1 MVRKMLA
8 QAAQR
13 IPGRRLAMSSRPPS
27 SPRKTS
33 PPAARAASVRRPAPA
48 PSKEAGPPSPLF
60 RPALPPS
67 AEPVAPPRR
76 TVRQPRQRHHAGRAQ
91 ILAAIRASA
100 IDVFSRHGF
109 AGTTMQAVAEGA
121 GLTKQQLLYYA
132 GSKDE
137 LYANLLHE
145 VVNEWREAFSLTE
158 EAGHTPAQLL
168 RDYVHRKLHYALA
181 NGPVSRIF
189 TAEMLAGGTHIARYW
204 PEMLASTQ
212 SKARLLQRWMDAGL
226 LRRRDPLLLLQQI
239 WGMTQYYADYQAQVA
254 VMMGAQPP
262 VDAIADEIA
271 TTVLLACGLSPD

>member
-1 MVRKMLA
+1 
-8 QAAQR
+8 
-13 IPGRRLAMSSRPPS
+13 MSSRSPS

-48 PSKEAGPPSPLF
+48 PSKEAHPPSPLF

-189 TAEMLAGGTHIARYW
+189 TAEMLA
-204 PEMLASTQ
+204 STQ
-212 SKARLLQRWMDAGL
+212 NKARLLQRWMDAGL

>member
-1 MVRKMLA
+1 MT
-8 QAAQR
+8 
-13 IPGRRLAMSSRPPS
+13 PPAS
-27 SPRKTS
+27 SPIRK
-33 PPAARAASVRRPAPA
+33 ARAAATRATSGVLRPAPP
-48 PSKEAGPPSPLF
+48 PSVTEAPSPLF
-60 RPALPPS
+60 RPTMPPS
-67 AEPVAPPRR
+67 SEPVAPPRR

-91 ILAAIRASA
+91 ILAAIRSSA

-109 AGTTMQAVAEGA
+109 AGATMQAVAEGA

-158 EAGHTPAQLL
+158 EAGQTPAQLL
-168 RDYVHRKLHYALA
+168 RDYVRRKLHYALT

-189 TAEMLAGGTHIARYW
+189 TAEMLAGGSHIARYW

-226 LRRRDPLLLLQQI
+226 LRPRDPLLLLQQV

-254 VMMGAQPP
+254 VMMGAHPP
-262 VDAIADEIA
+262 LDTIADEIA